1 MKFSE
6 SIVSQ
11 QQQILGEKV
20 EAKTTANLL
29 FGKSLRRSEDPRLL
43 SGHGKYVDDV
53 RIPSLLNSIVVRSPY
68 AHARVK
74 KIEISEARKAPG
86 VKIIVTQPD
95 LPSSLVL
102 PTLPMPDGRRIVRPV
117 LAFEEVCFSG
127 EAVAFIVADTL
138 LHAQDAAEL
147 VQVEYELLPAA
158 VDMERAVEKD
168 APLAQTSLASNI
180 ALEDH
185 ITYGDVPDA
194 FGKAVHKIRV
204 KHLNQRLAP
213 APLEPRACIADY
225 SLASGT
231 LDFWI
236 STQSPFS
243 VRSGLSKILQISENK
258 IRVFGPDVGGGFGAK
273 LALYP
278 EDLLVCFASMK
289 LGLPVKWIE
298 SRTEN
303 FQTMTH
309 GRGQIQE
316 IELAADENGKILGL
330 RANLI
335 GDAGAYLTG
344 DSSDVTFTIKMLS
357 GSYLIPAYDAL
368 ATVVYTNKVLHD
380 SYRGAARPEATFGIE
395 RAIDELAREMGID
408 PAEIRLRN
416 FVAKEAFPYDIHT
429 GFSYDSGDYSLA
441 LQKALDYS
449 NYDRWRQFQREAK
462 KEGRIV
468 GIGLTSYVEI
478 CGFDPD
484 TPQTASL
491 AVSPSGKVTVVSGTF
506 PHGQGHET
514 PFAQIVSDVIGVSRE
529 DVSVGYGDTAQ
540 LAWGTFT
547 AGSRSASLGGTAVL
561 MCANKIKEKMAL
573 VVGKNLEIEP
583 LDLVFESEVVRS
595 RKSPEKKM
603 SFRDAVSLCYQPSKL
618 PDGVEPVLFA
628 FSAFAPKNFTF
639 PFGTHVAVV
648 EIDRE
653 TGSPKILEY
662 TSVDDCGSVINPMI
676 VEGQIHGGVA
686 QGLGQ
691 AMLEGIAYSDDGQLT
706 TSSFLDYQI
715 PLAEDIPEIHSFR
728 TVTASPSNPL
738 GVKGIGEAGCIA
750 STAVIANA
758 VCDAL
763 SQLGVRAENMP
774 YTPSYVFSLMK

>member
-1 MKFSE
+1 LSR
-6 SIVSQ
+6 
-11 QQQILGEKV
+11 QQQILGE
-20 EAKTTANLL
+20 EIETKTTPSLL
-29 FGKSLRRSEDPRLL
+29 FGKSLRRSEDPRFL

-53 RIPSLLNSIVVRSPY
+53 RLPNLLSSVVVRSPY

-74 KIEISEARKAPG
+74 KIDTSEAKRAQG
-86 VKIIVTQPD
+86 VKIVITQAD
-95 LPSSLVL
+95 LPSNFVL
-102 PTLPMPDGRRIVRPV
+102 PTLGLPDGRRVPRPV
-117 LAFEEVCFSG
+117 LGFEEICFSG
-127 EAVAFIVADTL
+127 EAVAFVVADTL
-138 LHAQDAAEL
+138 VHAQDASEL
-147 VQVEYELLPAA
+147 VQVEYEPLDAV
-158 VDMERAVEKD
+158 VDMEKAAEKNS
-168 APLAQTSLASNI
+168 ALAQSSLASNV
-180 ALEDH
+180 ALIDRV
-185 ITYGDVPDA
+185 TYGDVDVA
-194 FGKAVHKIRV
+194 FQKASYKIRV

-213 APLEPRACIADY
+213 APLEPRACLADY
-225 SLASGT
+225 SVTSGT
-231 LDFWI
+231 MDFWI

-258 IRVFGPDVGGGFGAK
+258 IRVIGPDVGGGFGAK

-278 EDLLVCFASMK
+278 EDILVSLVSMK
-289 LGLPVKWIE
+289 LGLPVKWVE

-309 GRGQIQE
+309 GRGQVQE

-330 RANLI
+330 RARLI

-344 DSSDVTFTIKMLS
+344 DSSDVTFTIKMLA
-357 GSYLIPAYDAL
+357 GSYVIPAFDAT
-368 ATVVYTNKVLHD
+368 ATVVFTNKVLHD

-395 RAIDELAREMGID
+395 KAIDELSRKMGID
-408 PAEIRLRN
+408 PAELRIRN
-416 FVAKEAFPYDIHT
+416 FVPKEAFPYDIHT

-449 NYDRWRQFQREAK
+449 NYDKWRQIQRQARRD
-462 KEGRIV
+462 GRLI

-484 TPQTASL
+484 TPQTASI
-491 AVSPSGKVTVVSGTF
+491 AVSPSGKVSITSGTF

-514 PFAQIVSDVIGVSRE
+514 PFAQIVSDIIGVARE
-529 DVSVGYGDTAQ
+529 DISVSYGDTAQ

-561 MCANKIKEKMAL
+561 MCANKIRDKMSQIAA
-573 VVGKNLEIEP
+573 KNLETEP
-583 LDLVFESEVVRS
+583 DDLVFESEIVRS
-595 RKSPEKKM
+595 KKM
-603 SFRDAVSLCYQPSKL
+603 PDKKLSFKEAVSLCYQPAKL
-618 PDGVEPVLFA
+618 PDGMEPVLFA

-639 PFGTHVAVV
+639 PFGTHVVVV
-648 EIDRE
+648 EIERE

-662 TSVDDCGSVINPMI
+662 TSVDDCGAVINPMI
-676 VEGQIHGGVA
+676 VEGQIQGGVA

-691 AMLEGIAYSDDGQLT
+691 AMLEGIAYSEDGQLAT
-706 TSSFLDYQI
+706 ASFLDYQI
-715 PLAEDIPEIHSFR
+715 PLAEDIPDIHSFR

-750 STAVIANA
+750 STAAIANA

-763 SQLGVRAENMP
+763 SQVEATASEMP
-774 YTPSYVFSLMK
+774 FTPSYLFTVLK